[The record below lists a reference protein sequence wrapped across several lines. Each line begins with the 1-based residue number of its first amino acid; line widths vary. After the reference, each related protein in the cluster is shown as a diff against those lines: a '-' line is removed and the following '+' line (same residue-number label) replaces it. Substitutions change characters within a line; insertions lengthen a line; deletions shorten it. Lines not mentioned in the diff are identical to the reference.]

1 MKNKFVH
8 LHLHT
13 PYSLLDGFTRIDKLM
28 TRCKELEM
36 DAVAITDHGVMFGVV
51 EFYKEARKNGIKP
64 IIGCEV
70 YVAQRSRFDREN
82 IDKRSYHLV
91 LLAETQEGYQN
102 LINIVSL
109 GYTEGFYYKPRV
121 DFDVLKE
128 NSKGIIALS
137 ACLAGE
143 VQQRLLEGNYDAAKE
158 VALHLNEVFGQG
170 NFFLELQDHDIQ
182 EQARVNLFL
191 QKLSKETGIPLVAT
205 NDVHYTNKED
215 NKTHEI
221 LMCIQTGKT
230 LNDEH
235 RMEFKTNEF
244 YLKSPDEMAAI
255 FEGFDGAIE
264 NTVKI
269 AERCNVEFDFDTI
282 HLPKFEIE
290 DKNETPYE
298 MLRRL
303 CYAGLKK
310 RYDHPSQEAIARLEF
325 ELDVISKMG
334 YIDYFLIVWDFIFYA
349 KSNQIMVGPGRG
361 SAAGSLV
368 AYTLE
373 ITDVD
378 PLEYSLL
385 FERFLN
391 PERISMPDVDIDFCY
406 ERREQVIDYVKRKY
420 GEDHVAQIITFGT
433 LGARAAIR
441 DVGRVLDAPYG
452 EVDRVAKEIPFAIGM
467 TIDKA
472 LEVNPILRQW
482 YEEGDTVTEMIDI
495 AREIEGLPRHASTH
509 AAGVVISKNAVSKY
523 VPLYMHQ
530 DSVTTQFPMNTLEEL
545 GLLKMDFLGLRTLTV
560 IRDTLQNVENNRKE
574 KINLSKIP
582 FDDPKVFE
590 NMSQGNTLGV
600 FQLESAGMQSFMKEL
615 KPEKFEDIIAG
626 ISLYRPGPMDSI
638 PSYVRNKNDK
648 NNIVFL
654 HESLRPILEVT
665 NGILV
670 YQEQVMQVVR
680 DLAGYSLAR
689 ADLVRKAMSK
699 KKMDVME
706 EERQYFV
713 HGKKDSDG
721 NVEIEGCKAR
731 GIDESIANKIYDE
744 MIDFAKYAFNKSHA
758 ACYAVLAY
766 QTQYLKTY
774 YTAEFMSA
782 LMTSVMG
789 VTDKTVQYTKA
800 CNDLGIKVLPPDI
813 NRSYK
818 QFVVEGDNI
827 RFALSAVKNVG
838 EGAVESII
846 KNREAFGEFTSLQN
860 FIKRMRDKDIN
871 KRLLESLI
879 RAGAFDKVHPNRAM
893 MMGNYEKIWES
904 MHAERRSNIEGQVS
918 LFDTSL
924 GNSAVSDDVIA
935 MTRYVDFDIREKL
948 RMEKDMI
955 GLYVSGHPIEEYS
968 DQLKKMTTH
977 NTLDF
982 REMEENYLHYQYD
995 DNKMII
1001 FGGIIANKTFKTTRK
1016 NDMMAFMNLEDEYG
1030 DVEVIVFPTVLR
1042 TIKINHMAPDEILIV
1057 KGRLQIKEDDRVKI
1071 IASEIKFFDEIP
1083 DMRSIYLKV
1092 NNLSDRRIYELE
1104 RVIFKNPG
1112 DNPVI
1117 FYNAEKKQSFQSERY
1132 KTMECNEEAMEQ
1144 MKKILGEENV
1154 VVK

>member
-1 MKNKFVH
+1 MENKFVH

-13 PYSLLDGFTRIDKLM
+13 PYSLLDGFTKIDKLM
-28 TRCKELEM
+28 ERCKELNM

-51 EFYKEARKNGIKP
+51 DFYKEAKKHGIKP

-70 YVAQRSRFDREN
+70 YVAQRSRLDKEN

-102 LINIVSL
+102 LINLVSL
-109 GYTEGFYYKPRV
+109 GFTEGYYYKPRV
-121 DFDVLKE
+121 DFSVLEK

-143 VQQRLLEGNYDAAKE
+143 VQQRLLDGDYDAAKK
-158 VALHLNEVFGQG
+158 VALHLNQVFGEG
-170 NFFLELQDHDIQ
+170 NFFLELQDHDIP
-182 EQARVNLFL
+182 EQSKVNLFL

-205 NDVHYTNKED
+205 NDVHYTDKDD

-244 YLKSPDEMAAI
+244 YLKSPEEMMELFQG
-255 FEGFDGAIE
+255 FEGAIE
-264 NTVKI
+264 NTVRI
-269 AERCNVEFDFDTI
+269 AERCNVEFDFNTI
-282 HLPKFEIE
+282 HLPRFEIE
-290 DKNETPYE
+290 DKNESPYE

-303 CYAGLKK
+303 CYEGLKK
-310 RYDHPSQEAIARLEF
+310 RYEDPSPEAVERLEY

-334 YIDYFLIVWDFIFYA
+334 YIDYFLIVWDFIYYA

-378 PLEYSLL
+378 PLAYSLL

-406 ERREQVIDYVKRKY
+406 EKREQVIDYVKKKY

-441 DVGRVLDAPYG
+441 DVGRVLDISYA
-452 EVDRVAKEIPFAIGM
+452 EVDKIAKEIPFALNM
-467 TIDKA
+467 TIDRA
-472 LEVNPILRQW
+472 LEINPVLKKQ
-482 YEEGDTVTEMIDI
+482 YEDHATV
-495 AREIEGLPRHASTH
+495 RELINISRDVEGLPRHASTH
-509 AAGVVISKNAVSKY
+509 AAGVVISKNEVSRY

-530 DSVTTQFPMNTLEEL
+530 NSITTQFPMNTLEEL

-560 IRDTLQNVENNRKE
+560 IRDTLQNIETYRK
-574 KINLSKIP
+574 KQINLSNIS
-582 FDDPKVFE
+582 FDDPKVYE
-590 NMSQGNTLGV
+590 SMSMGNTLGV
-600 FQLESAGMQSFMKEL
+600 FQLESTGMRSFMKEL
-615 KPEKFEDIIAG
+615 KPEVFEDIIAG
-626 ISLYRPGPMDSI
+626 ISLYRPGPMESI
-638 PSYVRNKNDK
+638 PVYVRNKNDK
-648 NNIVFL
+648 DNISFL
-654 HESLRPILEVT
+654 HESLRPILSVT

-713 HGKKDSDG
+713 YGKKDSDG
-721 NVEIEGCKAR
+721 KVEIEGCRAR
-731 GIDESIANKIYDE
+731 GIDETVANKIYDE

-782 LMTSVMG
+782 LMTSVLG
-789 VTDKTVQYTKA
+789 NTDKTVQYSKE
-800 CNDLGIKVLPPDI
+800 CNDLGIDVLPPDV
-813 NRSYK
+813 NRSFK
-818 QFVVEGDNI
+818 QFVVEGNNI
-827 RFALSAVKNVG
+827 RFSLSAVKNVG
-838 EGAVESII
+838 ENAVDSII
-846 KNREAFGEFTSLQN
+846 KNRAAFGEFTSLQN
-860 FIKRMRDKDIN
+860 FVKRMRDKDIN
-871 KRLLESLI
+871 KRLVESLI
-879 RAGAFDKVHPNRAM
+879 RSGAFDSIHSNRATLI
-893 MMGNYEKIWES
+893 GNFEKIWDS
-904 MHAERRSNIEGQVS
+904 MNSERRNNIQGQVS

-924 GNSAVSDDVIA
+924 GNSTAQDDTIVLA
-935 MTRYVDFDIREKL
+935 DFADFGIKEKL
-948 RMEKDMI
+948 KMEKEML
-955 GLYVSGHPIEEYS
+955 GMYVSGHPLEEYS
-968 DQLKKMTTH
+968 DKLKRYASH
-977 NTLDF
+977 NTMNF
-982 REMEENYLHYQYD
+982 REMEDNYFQYQYE
-995 DNKMII
+995 DNKMIT
-1001 FGGIIANKTFKTTRK
+1001 FGGLVANKSFKTTRSS
-1016 NDMMAFMNLEDEYG
+1016 DRMAFLTLEDEYG
-1030 DVEVIVFPTVLR
+1030 DVEVIVFPAVLR
-1042 TIKINHMAPDEILIV
+1042 ALKFDIEKEQVILV
-1057 KGRLQIKEDDRVKI
+1057 KGRMQIKEDDRIKI
-1071 IASEIKFFDEIP
+1071 VASDIKRINEIETAK
-1083 DMRSIYLKV
+1083 SIYLKV
-1092 NNLSDRRIYELE
+1092 NGLTDDRIQGVEK
-1104 RVIFKNPG
+1104 VIVRYPG

-1117 FYNAEKKQSFQSERY
+1117 F
-1132 KTMECNEEAMEQ
+1132 
-1144 MKKILGEENV
+1144 
-1154 VVK
+1154 

>member
-1 MKNKFVH
+1 MENKFVH

-13 PYSLLDGFTRIDKLM
+13 PYSLLDGFTKIDKLM
-28 TRCKELEM
+28 ERCKELNM

-51 EFYKEARKNGIKP
+51 DFYKEAKKHGIKP

-70 YVAQRSRFDREN
+70 YVAQRSRLDKEN

-102 LINIVSL
+102 LINLVSL
-109 GYTEGFYYKPRV
+109 GFTEGYYYKPRV
-121 DFDVLKE
+121 DFSVLEK

-143 VQQRLLEGNYDAAKE
+143 VQQRLLDGDYDAAKK
-158 VALHLNEVFGQG
+158 VALHLNQVFGEG
-170 NFFLELQDHDIQ
+170 NFFLELQDHDIP
-182 EQARVNLFL
+182 EQSKVNLFL

-205 NDVHYTNKED
+205 NDVHYTDKDD

-244 YLKSPDEMAAI
+244 YLKSPEEMMELFQG
-255 FEGFDGAIE
+255 FEGAIE
-264 NTVKI
+264 NTVRI
-269 AERCNVEFDFDTI
+269 AERCNVEFDFNTI
-282 HLPKFEIE
+282 HLPRFEIE
-290 DKNETPYE
+290 DKNESPYE

-303 CYAGLKK
+303 CYEGLKK
-310 RYDHPSQEAIARLEF
+310 RYEDPSPEAVERLEY

-334 YIDYFLIVWDFIFYA
+334 YIDYFLIVWDFIYYA

-378 PLEYSLL
+378 PLAYSLL

-406 ERREQVIDYVKRKY
+406 EKREQVIDYVKKKY

-441 DVGRVLDAPYG
+441 DVGRVLDISYA
-452 EVDRVAKEIPFAIGM
+452 EVDKIAKEIPFALNM
-467 TIDKA
+467 TIDRA
-472 LEVNPILRQW
+472 LEINPVLKKQ
-482 YEEGDTVTEMIDI
+482 YEDHATV
-495 AREIEGLPRHASTH
+495 RELINISRDVEGLPRHASTH
-509 AAGVVISKNAVSKY
+509 AAGVVISKNEVSRY

-530 DSVTTQFPMNTLEEL
+530 NSITTQFPMNTLEEL

-560 IRDTLQNVENNRKE
+560 IRDTLQNIETYRK
-574 KINLSKIP
+574 KQINLSNIS
-582 FDDPKVFE
+582 FDDPKVYE
-590 NMSQGNTLGV
+590 SMSMGNTLGV
-600 FQLESAGMQSFMKEL
+600 FQLESTGMRSFMKEL
-615 KPEKFEDIIAG
+615 KPEVFEDIIAG
-626 ISLYRPGPMDSI
+626 ISLYRPGPMESI
-638 PSYVRNKNDK
+638 PVYVRNKNDK
-648 NNIVFL
+648 DNISFL
-654 HESLRPILEVT
+654 HESLRPILSVT

-713 HGKKDSDG
+713 YGKKDSDG
-721 NVEIEGCKAR
+721 KVEIEGCRAR
-731 GIDESIANKIYDE
+731 GIDETVANKIYDE

-782 LMTSVMG
+782 LMTSVLG
-789 VTDKTVQYTKA
+789 NTDKTVQYSKE
-800 CNDLGIKVLPPDI
+800 CNDLGIDVLPPDV
-813 NRSYK
+813 NRSFK
-818 QFVVEGDNI
+818 QFVVEGNNI
-827 RFALSAVKNVG
+827 RFSLSAVKNVG
-838 EGAVESII
+838 ENAVDSII
-846 KNREAFGEFTSLQN
+846 KNRAAFGEFTSLQN
-860 FIKRMRDKDIN
+860 FVKRMRDKDIN
-871 KRLLESLI
+871 KRLVESLI
-879 RAGAFDKVHPNRAM
+879 RSGAFDSIHSNRATLI
-893 MMGNYEKIWES
+893 GNFEKIWDS
-904 MHAERRSNIEGQVS
+904 MNSERRNNIQGQVS

-924 GNSAVSDDVIA
+924 GNSTAQDDTIVLA
-935 MTRYVDFDIREKL
+935 DFADFGIKEKL
-948 RMEKDMI
+948 KMEKEML
-955 GLYVSGHPIEEYS
+955 GMYVSGHPLEEYS
-968 DQLKKMTTH
+968 DKLKRYASH
-977 NTLDF
+977 NTMNF
-982 REMEENYLHYQYD
+982 REMEDNYFQYQYE
-995 DNKMII
+995 DNKMIT
-1001 FGGIIANKTFKTTRK
+1001 FGGLVANKSFKTTRSS
-1016 NDMMAFMNLEDEYG
+1016 DRMAFLTLEDEYG
-1030 DVEVIVFPTVLR
+1030 DVEVIVFPAVLR
-1042 TIKINHMAPDEILIV
+1042 ALKFDIEKEQVILV
-1057 KGRLQIKEDDRVKI
+1057 KGRMQIKEDDRIKI
-1071 IASEIKFFDEIP
+1071 VASDIKRINEIETAK
-1083 DMRSIYLKV
+1083 SIYLKV
-1092 NNLSDRRIYELE
+1092 NGLTDDRIQGVEK
-1104 RVIFKNPG
+1104 VIVRYPG

-1117 FYNAEKKQSFQSERY
+1117 FYDANKKQSFQSEKYRSMAY
-1132 KTMECNEEAMEQ
+1132 DKFAINEIEQ
-1144 MKKILGEENV
+1144 ILGEENV

>member
-1 MKNKFVH
+1 MENKFVH

-13 PYSLLDGFTRIDKLM
+13 PYSLLDGFTKIDKLM
-28 TRCKELEM
+28 ERCKELNM

-51 EFYKEARKNGIKP
+51 DFYKEAKKHGIKP

-70 YVAQRSRFDREN
+70 YVAQRSRLDKEN

-102 LINIVSL
+102 LINLVSL
-109 GYTEGFYYKPRV
+109 GFTEGYYYKPRV
-121 DFDVLKE
+121 DFSVLEK

-143 VQQRLLEGNYDAAKE
+143 VQQRLLDGDYDAAKK
-158 VALHLNEVFGQG
+158 VALHLNQVFGEG
-170 NFFLELQDHDIQ
+170 NFFLELQDHDIP
-182 EQARVNLFL
+182 EQSKVNLFL

-205 NDVHYTNKED
+205 NDVHYTDKDD

-244 YLKSPDEMAAI
+244 YLKSPEEMMELFQG
-255 FEGFDGAIE
+255 FEGAIE
-264 NTVKI
+264 NTVRI
-269 AERCNVEFDFDTI
+269 AERCNVEFDFNTI
-282 HLPKFEIE
+282 HLPRFEIE
-290 DKNETPYE
+290 DKNESPYE

-303 CYAGLKK
+303 CYEGLKK
-310 RYDHPSQEAIARLEF
+310 RYGDPSPEAVERLEY

-334 YIDYFLIVWDFIFYA
+334 YIDYFLIVWDFIYYA

-378 PLEYSLL
+378 PLAYSLL

-406 ERREQVIDYVKRKY
+406 EKREQVIDYVKKKY

-441 DVGRVLDAPYG
+441 DVGRVLDISYA
-452 EVDRVAKEIPFAIGM
+452 EVDKIAKEIPFALNM
-467 TIDKA
+467 TIDRA
-472 LEVNPILRQW
+472 LEINPVLKKQ
-482 YEEGDTVTEMIDI
+482 YEDHATV
-495 AREIEGLPRHASTH
+495 RELINISRDVEGLPRHASTH
-509 AAGVVISKNAVSKY
+509 AAGVVISKNEVSRY

-530 DSVTTQFPMNTLEEL
+530 NSITTQFPMNTLEEL

-560 IRDTLQNVENNRKE
+560 IRDTLQNIETYRK
-574 KINLSKIP
+574 KQINLSNIS
-582 FDDPKVFE
+582 FDDPKVYE
-590 NMSQGNTLGV
+590 SMSMGNTLGV
-600 FQLESAGMQSFMKEL
+600 FQLESTGMRSFMKEL
-615 KPEKFEDIIAG
+615 KPEVFEDIIAG
-626 ISLYRPGPMDSI
+626 ISLYRPGPMESI
-638 PSYVRNKNDK
+638 PVYVRNKNDK
-648 NNIVFL
+648 DNISFL
-654 HESLRPILEVT
+654 HESLRPILSVT

-713 HGKKDSDG
+713 YGKKDSDG
-721 NVEIEGCKAR
+721 KVEIEGCRAR
-731 GIDESIANKIYDE
+731 GIDETVANKIYDE

-782 LMTSVMG
+782 LMTSVLG
-789 VTDKTVQYTKA
+789 NTDKTVQYSKE
-800 CNDLGIKVLPPDI
+800 CNDLGIDVLPPDV
-813 NRSYK
+813 NRSFK
-818 QFVVEGDNI
+818 QFVVEGNNI
-827 RFALSAVKNVG
+827 RFSLSAVKNVG
-838 EGAVESII
+838 ENAVDSII
-846 KNREAFGEFTSLQN
+846 KNRAAFGEFTSLQN
-860 FIKRMRDKDIN
+860 FVKRMRDKDIN
-871 KRLLESLI
+871 KRLVESLI
-879 RAGAFDKVHPNRAM
+879 RSGAFDSIHSNRATLI
-893 MMGNYEKIWES
+893 GNFEKIWDS
-904 MHAERRSNIEGQVS
+904 MNSERRNNIQGQVS

-924 GNSAVSDDVIA
+924 GNSTVQDDTIVLA
-935 MTRYVDFDIREKL
+935 DFADFGIKEKL
-948 RMEKDMI
+948 KMEKEML
-955 GLYVSGHPIEEYS
+955 GMYVSGHPLEEYS
-968 DQLKKMTTH
+968 DKLKRYASH
-977 NTLDF
+977 NTMNF
-982 REMEENYLHYQYD
+982 REMEDNYFQYQYE
-995 DNKMII
+995 DNKMIT
-1001 FGGIIANKTFKTTRK
+1001 FGGLVANKSFKTTRSS
-1016 NDMMAFMNLEDEYG
+1016 DRMAFLTLEDEYG
-1030 DVEVIVFPTVLR
+1030 DVEVIVFPAVLR
-1042 TIKINHMAPDEILIV
+1042 ALKFDIEKEQVILV
-1057 KGRLQIKEDDRVKI
+1057 KGRMQIKEDDRIKI
-1071 IASEIKFFDEIP
+1071 VASDIKRINEIETAK
-1083 DMRSIYLKV
+1083 SIYLKV
-1092 NNLSDRRIYELE
+1092 NGLTDDRIQGVEK
-1104 RVIFKNPG
+1104 VIVRYPG

-1117 FYNAEKKQSFQSERY
+1117 FYDANKKQSFQSEKYRSMAY
-1132 KTMECNEEAMEQ
+1132 DKFAISEIEQ
-1144 MKKILGEENV
+1144 ILGEENV